1 MFEGLL
7 LKESLRDVSVLARL
21 HVIKTETWQVANA
34 APGQPPVWT
43 AIFFEESA
51 EDADAIAAALSRA
64 LNAEGWYVNGHTT
77 THAYVIFAG
86 KVFKYPRGDTAQRT
100 VVREYGL
107 LAGTPESQLDWQ
119 D

>member
-7 LKESLRDVSVLARL
+7 LKESLRDASVLASL

-43 AIFFEESA
+43 ALSFEEPA
-51 EDADAIAAALSRA
+51 DEADATAAALSRA
-64 LNAEGWYVNGHTT
+64 LKAEGWYVNGHTD

-86 KVFKYPRGDTAQRT
+86 KVFKYPRGDLARRAAA
-100 VVREYGL
+100 REYGL
-107 LAGTPESQLDWQ
+107 LAGTP
-119 D
+119 